1 MMKFYFS
8 LAYIFFLFFM
18 NATGTLGMLT
28 HSLFISANWFLMSL
42 AFIVEFIYDPVF
54 DWDVFGS

>member
-54 DWDVFGS
+54 D